1 MNYNYQYKK
10 QEASSSADENRSSSN
25 AEAEVTFIGEAVGF
39 RGSGISLDSKE
50 RWSLVVALPSLKHQN
65 ETFRLKAEPYQ
76 RGEEEN
82 SLH

>member
-25 AEAEVTFIGEAVGF
+25 TEAEVTFIGEAVGF

-50 RWSLVVALPSLKHQN
+50 R
-65 ETFRLKAEPYQ
+65 
-76 RGEEEN
+76 
-82 SLH
+82 